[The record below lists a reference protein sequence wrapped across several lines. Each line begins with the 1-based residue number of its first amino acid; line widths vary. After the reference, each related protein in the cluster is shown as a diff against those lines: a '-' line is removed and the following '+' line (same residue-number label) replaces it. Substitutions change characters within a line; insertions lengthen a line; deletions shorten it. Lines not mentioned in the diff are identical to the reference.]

1 MVVWR
6 DCGYV
11 PDSDEEED
19 LDLGTEIKRV
29 DAEGEERLRKS
40 EDGEE
45 EGREG
50 DDEDNGVKQDGGS
63 VRVEDIVESW
73 SPPQQDQEDAHNKDA
88 VEEDAHNEDAVEED
102 AHNEDTVMEDADMD
116 MSQELHHESGIA
128 QEIPDKRLFDLG
140 LATDSD
146 DTSDNHHDTPLLH
159 QHHNDLTT
167 GRLPRIKSYSR
178 RYKNPADR
186 ETESHASLAQHV
198 TPPEVAVII
207 SQPPVT
213 DHRDPLPVSTTSTPS
228 LPDLSTITAQPRP
241 SSLEATRRSS
251 VSSSDLSDVDMDILS
266 SSPHALFGIS
276 HSSTAQATRL
286 STDLPGLDTLT
297 RQNHEPAISIP
308 SSRST
313 SVDAFGFF
321 PAPARNFR
329 SRKAIQLHPYML
341 ENEQYRQA
349 LRARGY
355 QPVRVAT
362 TEPRPRET
370 ADDSRN
376 RLFDNAGSFDA
387 SHTQETTP
395 PDSSASSGLPTGPS
409 QRPRPPLMRLDDSD
423 DENGF
428 PDTDVALH
436 RHVLGGLQN
445 GYKRRKTNETPDGR
459 RLLQHLP
466 SSTAGTRG
474 KLGSLG
480 LISRTAS
487 LSGIPPSPP
496 RTSSPSNA
504 EAAAPAIPQF
514 RWPRGFTP
522 PQMEGSVRSSPSK
535 RKEAAPRLLAL
546 SDSESENETSSER
559 SSSPDLEAEQKRLRR
574 EAKRIKGVLPASWL
588 MLDRKT
594 QRKTSTPAPG
604 NTEDTPKPTVPVR
617 GVAQRVSS
625 YNRNTPAGKRA
636 SIILSDDSDASNGSL
651 RELPAAHIAN
661 LKSRSPRQSHLKS
674 FDDTG
679 EVEEYDEIDR
689 MGPAARRLHMR
700 KDKSNKQQLRL
711 TDAFIRPTDGLQ
723 SARRVVSEPKPN
735 RNGSRLTAPHKAK
748 QKTNAKGK
756 SKRERK
762 RPVQLSILDAD
773 QEDHQTSGPRPD
785 FLRLAARQARKRPDL
800 GRHSPTRK
808 AIRLATH
815 DDTQD
820 ALLPLRSWNA
830 GNLHPS
836 AFVDLTADDKGSS
849 DRTSLSTS
857 RTIRRVLKQTRLKA
871 DHHPETNNA
880 ARDDTHKS
888 SARPRSERQHA
899 NLGLI
904 RPGQLETSTRR
915 SDHDRD
921 LLTFAPPPS
930 RLMEIF
936 RRDRADGAASR
947 FRLERFL
954 RDTGGHDNDED
965 DNDTVMNDADGGATA
980 DISTLPRRS
989 RKRLAR
995 RLDVELRTF
1004 RQPSEPLP
1012 AESEPI
1018 PLAPISVAAD
1028 SETLLGLGPFGTRYP
1043 TDFDVRPLEIDTY
1056 FPSSSFI
1063 GSGDFAD
1070 SLTLRNRDLDIAA
1083 AHINIELGG
1092 ESLHWSAWNEDVS
1105 TGLNAVLRTVT
1116 DGLAALI
1123 DAASHEDRR
1132 IMFTDVSTCAD
1143 YLLRSLVRYI
1153 TGCLHFIDPVDRSPC
1168 VTRLSRFL
1176 DEFCETLHEQMSK
1189 LSSFNESKA
1198 QTDRLFI
1205 DLLLYALCIGVQTV
1219 RMAQHHAVGSAM
1231 QTELMERTIKISRR
1245 IIALS
1250 LPGRFTS
1257 IRLFL
1262 ENHRKHAF
1270 RDAGIQDDQVAVR
1283 CVVMVNHA
1291 LQSVPTS
1298 TKLSELIFAQLD
1310 GVVKPSCNVQTLDQV
1325 WYDIFTVQPL
1335 LEIDDHGG
1343 FIPGTRFQSSND
1355 SWNLVKTLLQ
1365 RLVLLYPAS
1374 ARSRCPTLND
1384 YVRACFSRAYYLI
1397 TRWGWRKCE
1406 SLLNTVYDFFA
1417 TNGLSQLHNEQSK
1430 GSPHFL
1436 EELNKKPVIYLEHG
1450 DCAFHIFLKLLVV
1463 GLQAMQTVYPPKKVK
1478 GIAYRFLPNHG
1489 RTYRKDQEITQAALD
1504 ALRNNHDLLC
1514 TLYWVLPRGDGPRLQ
1529 MIINLVDHAN
1539 SHREACRLSV
1549 HAWGVIAKYQLS
1561 SGERFSDLE
1570 TLASWFKDMAS
1581 TTMSQYRLARSEAEV
1596 QFAAE
1601 RAKGSTD
1608 ITHEMVELTIT
1619 SNQRGI
1625 LAILLDLLQALQ
1637 RAVQVSR
1644 CWDVSRDLINLADMT
1659 DIFKLFDPDQP
1670 RLFAAIL
1677 EALNI
1682 INDLHQARPEPQI
1695 TSSQQESEES
1705 QDYGDWSYLED
1716 AAHDDVEVSTTS
1728 GNTRLEFLHEPLA
1741 SLLSSCFGSD
1751 KAPDDDLLKTVVN
1764 SWTLVASDH
1773 VKHRVHDWSSY
1784 LDTYNTNSWF
1794 QLRNTDQR
1802 RKYTPYFLSS
1812 IIEADT
1818 TALRDHRPVFLGT
1831 WLVSLLER
1839 ESMLKFQHLL
1849 TSALLNGLRDDPLLH
1864 NLPFASNSRTGR
1876 FDITMAD
1883 LRERRTSLID
1893 CILSNMHLTISVNI
1907 APKSTMAAD
1916 LKREYSE
1923 MLRQV
1928 MAFMRRNYEELR
1940 DASSAAGESHTF
1952 VQGAYVSFVQHVIS
1966 LMQQYTVDFCP
1977 IDRFFVDSS
1986 VFPLPS
1992 NDPTYVV
1999 GRLKSYVFKLGESRS
2014 RKQLAIFMQTV
2025 SERAAVD
2032 NEQEYLVSQLHQA
2045 MTGQSSDSLR
2055 SVMMTAIFPAYL
2067 EAAKSTTSGW
2077 IMALPLIEATGLVF
2091 EDLRYHLDMEKN
2103 VDANLATITAMLQTL
2118 FEWTV
2123 RLTSMSSLLTEAQ
2136 NIHMLNS
2143 SFRAVQSS
2151 FTIVDYVSRRM
2162 GKGQEAV
2169 KLVQLFVIMG
2179 RHFLEVMRGDL
2190 DLVFPEIANIPEAV
2204 SQQYP
2209 DTEQYSK
2216 RELFGELKCWVKRG
2230 DDYQV
2235 IRGNNVR
2242 DITVD
2247 IGLAEEE
2254 QESASLIIEEFLQAY
2269 DMIFRRIRD
2278 EEGTVSTEV
2287 FI

>member
-1 MVVWR
+1 
-6 DCGYV
+6 
-11 PDSDEEED
+11 
-19 LDLGTEIKRV
+19 
-29 DAEGEERLRKS
+29 
-40 EDGEE
+40 
-45 EGREG
+45 
-50 DDEDNGVKQDGGS
+50 
-63 VRVEDIVESW
+63 
-73 SPPQQDQEDAHNKDA
+73 
-88 VEEDAHNEDAVEED
+88 
-102 AHNEDTVMEDADMD
+102 
-116 MSQELHHESGIA
+116 
-128 QEIPDKRLFDLG
+128 
-140 LATDSD
+140 
-146 DTSDNHHDTPLLH
+146 
-159 QHHNDLTT
+159 
-167 GRLPRIKSYSR
+167 
-178 RYKNPADR
+178 
-186 ETESHASLAQHV
+186 
-198 TPPEVAVII
+198 
-207 SQPPVT
+207 
-213 DHRDPLPVSTTSTPS
+213 
-228 LPDLSTITAQPRP
+228 
-241 SSLEATRRSS
+241 
-251 VSSSDLSDVDMDILS
+251 
-266 SSPHALFGIS
+266 
-276 HSSTAQATRL
+276 
-286 STDLPGLDTLT
+286 
-297 RQNHEPAISIP
+297 
-308 SSRST
+308 
-313 SVDAFGFF
+313 
-321 PAPARNFR
+321 
-329 SRKAIQLHPYML
+329 
-341 ENEQYRQA
+341 
-349 LRARGY
+349 
-355 QPVRVAT
+355 
-362 TEPRPRET
+362 
-370 ADDSRN
+370 
-376 RLFDNAGSFDA
+376 
-387 SHTQETTP
+387 
-395 PDSSASSGLPTGPS
+395 
-409 QRPRPPLMRLDDSD
+409 MRLDDSD

-428 PDTDVALH
+428 PDTDVALN

-445 GYKRRKTNETPDGR
+445 GYKRRKTNETPHAPG
-459 RLLQHLP
+459 LLQDLP

-474 KLGSLG
+474 KLRSLG

-487 LSGIPPSPP
+487 LSGIPLSPP
-496 RTSSPSNA
+496 RTSSPSIA
-504 EAAAPAIPQF
+504 EAAASAIPQF
-514 RWPRGFTP
+514 RLPRGFTP
-522 PQMEGSVRSSPSK
+522 PHIESSVQSSPSK
-535 RKEAAPRLLAL
+535 RKEAAPRFLTL
-546 SDSESENETSSER
+546 SDSDSENATSSER
-559 SSSPDLEAEQKRLRR
+559 TSSPDPEAEQERLRR

-594 QRKTSTPAPG
+594 QRTTSILVPG
-604 NTEDTPKPTVPVR
+604 NAEYTPKPTEPVR
-617 GVAQRVSS
+617 GVAQRVNS
-625 YNRNTPAGKRA
+625 YNRNTPAGNRA
-636 SIILSDDSDASNGSL
+636 SIVLSDDSDASDTSL
-651 RELPAAHIAN
+651 RELPAAHIVN
-661 LKSRSPRQSHLKS
+661 LKSRPPRQSHLKQ

-679 EVEEYDEIDR
+679 DVEEYDEIDR
-689 MGPAARRLHMR
+689 MAPAARRPHLR
-700 KDKSNKQQLRL
+700 KDKSSKQQARL
-711 TDAFIRPTDGLQ
+711 TDAFVRPTGGLQ
-723 SARRVVSEPKPN
+723 SARRVASEPKPD
-735 RNGSRLTAPHKAK
+735 RTGSGFAASHRAK
-748 QKTNAKGK
+748 QKPNAKGK
-756 SKRERK
+756 SKRQRK
-762 RPVQLSILDAD
+762 RPAKLSILDAA
-773 QEDHQTSGPRPD
+773 QEDDHISKPRPD

-820 ALLPLRSWNA
+820 ALVPLRSWSA

-836 AFVDLTADDKGSS
+836 ALVDLTADDEGSP
-849 DRTSLSTS
+849 DRASLSTS

-871 DHHPETNNA
+871 DHRPETENA
-880 ARDDTHKS
+880 AWDDTRRP

-899 NLGLI
+899 NLGRI

-915 SDHDRD
+915 LDHDRD

-930 RLMEIF
+930 RLLEIF
-936 RRDRADGAASR
+936 RRDRVDGAASR

-954 RDTGGHDNDED
+954 QDKGGQDNNED
-965 DNDTVMNDADGGATA
+965 VNDTVMTDADGGATA
-980 DISTLPRRS
+980 NSSTIPKRS

-1018 PLAPISVAAD
+1018 PLGPISVAAD
-1028 SETLLGLGPFGTRYP
+1028 AATLLGLGPFGTRYP
-1043 TDFDVRPLEIDTY
+1043 TDFDVRPLEIGTY

-1070 SLTLRNRDLDIAA
+1070 SLTLRNRDLNIPAG
-1083 AHINIELGG
+1083 HISIELGG
-1092 ESLHWSAWNEDVS
+1092 QSLHWSAWNEDVS
-1105 TGLNAVLRTVT
+1105 TGLNAVLCTTT
-1116 DGLAALI
+1116 DGLKALI
-1123 DAASHEDRR
+1123 DAASHEDRCT
-1132 IMFTDVSTCAD
+1132 MFTDVSTCAD
-1143 YLLRSLVRYI
+1143 YLLRSVVRYL
-1153 TGCLHFIDPVDRSPC
+1153 TGCLHFIDPVDRFPC

-1176 DEFCETLHEQMSK
+1176 DEVCETLQEQMSK
-1189 LSSFNESKA
+1189 LSSFHESKA

-1205 DLLLYALCIGVQTV
+1205 DLLLYVLCISVQTV
-1219 RMAQHHAVGSAM
+1219 RIAQHHAVGSGLQM
-1231 QTELMERTIKISRR
+1231 ELVEKTIKISRR
-1245 IIALS
+1245 IVALS

-1257 IRLFL
+1257 IRWFL

-1283 CVVMVNHA
+1283 CVVIVNHA

-1298 TKLSELIFAQLD
+1298 KKLSDLIFAQLD
-1310 GVVKPSCNVQTLDQV
+1310 GVLETSCNVQSLDQV
-1325 WYDIFTVQPL
+1325 WYDIFTMQPL
-1335 LEIDDHGG
+1335 LEIDDHGI

-1355 SWNLVKTLLQ
+1355 NWSLVKTLLQ
-1365 RLVLLYPAS
+1365 RLFLLYPAS

-1384 YVRACFSRAYYLI
+1384 FVRACFSRAYYLI

-1417 TNGLSQLHNEQSK
+1417 TNGLSQLHNEESK

-1436 EELNKKPVIYLEHG
+1436 EELNKKPVIHLEDG

-1463 GLQAMQTVYPPKKVK
+1463 GLQGMRTVYLPKKVK

-1489 RTYRKDQEITQAALD
+1489 RTYRKDQEITQADLD

-1561 SGERFSDLE
+1561 SGERFSDLD

-1608 ITHEMVELTIT
+1608 ITHEMVEMTIA

-1637 RAVQVSR
+1637 RAVRVSR
-1644 CWDVSRDLINLADMT
+1644 CWDVSRDLTNLADMIDT
-1659 DIFKLFDPDQP
+1659 FKLFDPDQP

-1677 EALNI
+1677 QALNI
-1682 INDLHQARPEPQI
+1682 ISDLHQARPVPQI
-1695 TSSQQESEES
+1695 TDSQQESEES
-1705 QDYGDWSYLED
+1705 QDYGDWSYLEEAAD
-1716 AAHDDVEVSTTS
+1716 ADVEASTAS
-1728 GNTRLEFLHEPLA
+1728 VNNGLEFLHEPLA

-1751 KAPDDDLLKTVVN
+1751 KAPDDDLLKTVVS
-1764 SWTLVASDH
+1764 SWTLVVSDH
-1773 VKHRVHDWSSY
+1773 VKHKVHDWSSY

-1812 IIEADT
+1812 IIDADI

-1864 NLPFASNSRTGR
+1864 NLPFATNSRTGR
-1876 FDITMAD
+1876 FDITMTD
-1883 LRERRTSLID
+1883 LRERRISLID
-1893 CILSNMHLTISVNI
+1893 CILSNMHLTISINI

-1916 LKREYSE
+1916 LRREYSE
-1923 MLRQV
+1923 ILRQA

-1952 VQGAYVSFVQHVIS
+1952 VQGAYVSFVQHMIS
-1966 LMQQYTVDFCP
+1966 LMQQYTVDICP

-2014 RKQLAIFMQTV
+2014 RKQLAVFMQTV

-2032 NEQEYLVSQLHQA
+2032 NEQEYLISQLHQA

-2055 SVMMTAIFPAYL
+2055 SVMMIAIFPAYL
-2067 EAAKSTTSGW
+2067 EAAQSTTSGW

-2091 EDLRYHLDMEKN
+2091 EDLRYHLDMAN
-2103 VDANLATITAMLQTL
+2103 NIDTNLATITAMLQTL
-2118 FEWTV
+2118 FKWTLH
-2123 RLTSMSSLLTEAQ
+2123 LTLDPSLLAQAQ
-2136 NIHMLNS
+2136 NVHMLNA

-2151 FTIVDYVSRRM
+2151 FTIVDYVSRRI
-2162 GKGQEAV
+2162 GKGQDAV

-2179 RHFLEVMRGDL
+2179 RHFLQAMRGDL
-2190 DLVFPEIANIPEAV
+2190 DLVFPEIVDIPEATP
-2204 SQQYP
+2204 QQYP

-2247 IGLAEEE
+2247 IGLVEEE

-2269 DMIFRRIRD
+2269 DMIFRRIRNL
-2278 EEGTVSTEV
+2278 EGTVSTEEL
-2287 FI
+2287 